1 MKNLLKAMK
10 DSLVKLEE
18 RERKIIEKYTHHKL
32 KKYHE
37 WNRAMPVLVLS
48 TCLVLAAVY
57 TYFWL
62 PYRPLFYTILVL
74 LLISTYKVFAIHH
87 RIYQK
92 ELKKRKII
100 VQKKPAKKR
109 KK

>member
-1 MKNLLKAMK
+1 MK
-10 DSLVKLEE
+10 DSIIRLEE

-37 WNRAMPVLVLS
+37 WNRAMPVLVLL
-48 TCLVLAAVY
+48 TGLAIAAVY
-57 TYFWL
+57 VHFLL
-62 PYRPLFYTILVL
+62 PFRPLFYVILAL
-74 LLISTYKVFAIHH
+74 LIISTYKVFAIHH

-100 VQKKPAKKR
+100 VEKKPAKK
-109 KK
+109 KKK

>member
-1 MKNLLKAMK
+1 MKNFFRAIKK
-10 DSLVKLEE
+10 SIIELEE

-62 PYRPLFYTILVL
+62 PYRSLFYVILIL
-74 LLISTYKVFAIHH
+74 LLISTYKVFTIHH
-87 RIYQK
+87 KIYQK

-100 VQKKPAKKR
+100 MKKKPTKK
-109 KK
+109 KKK